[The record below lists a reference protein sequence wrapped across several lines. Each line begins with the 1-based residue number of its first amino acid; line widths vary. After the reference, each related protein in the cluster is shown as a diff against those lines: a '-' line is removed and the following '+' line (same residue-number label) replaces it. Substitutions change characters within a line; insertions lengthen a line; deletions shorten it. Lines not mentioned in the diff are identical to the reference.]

1 MFYAGWNAF
10 CGCWGGVMHAV
21 RCFMQAGVFYA
32 GLGGVLCRPGGV
44 LRRPCA
50 SAVHQRFGRL
60 PRVEISLPELL
71 AHFSVSSHLFD
82 SSNRANYD
90 GIYTFPAKLLLQPLV
105 CAHGNKYAPPP
116 DVHCIQCMNCMHRV
130 HSSRTCIFL
139 INLA

>member
-1 MFYAGWNAF
+1 MQAGGVLCRLERVLWML
-10 CGCWGGVMHAV
+10 GGVMHAV

-44 LRRPCA
+44 LCRPCA

-105 CAHGNKYAPPP
+105 CAHGNKYAPPRRP
-116 DVHCIQCMNCMHRV
+116 LHTVYELHA
-130 HSSRTCIFL
+130 SS
-139 INLA
+139 A